1 MPFTNQAGGTV
12 NQNAS
17 GTFATINNGNGL
29 FTNAGT
35 INLVNGNWIFQNTNS
50 HNATSTINIAA
61 SRTLTFSTAPSTFAS
76 TVVNAGTIAG
86 SVPNYTGPSFTNNGS
101 VTLTNLPFA
110 GAAAQILSGTGSINT
125 LTINNANGVSLG
137 GDQTINTNLTLTNG
151 KLTLG
156 ANNLTLAL
164 AATITNQS
172 AARYLVTDGMG
183 SLRRAINGSNV
194 LFPIGTA
201 TSYLPATL
209 SLTSGPQET
218 FAARVQNEV
227 YSEYGAPGVPTG
239 DLVVNEQVERTWT
252 ITEQTSG
259 GNQATV
265 QLQWNTVDEGANFG
279 RSNCALHAYNGTDWV
294 AGALGGA
301 SGSNPYTRSLAGV
314 SSFREFTVA
323 DGESNLPFACP
334 GGVTPG
340 SPCDDGS
347 ACTTNDV
354 IGVDCQCAGIFQD
367 SDNDGTCNA
376 DDGCPNDVNKIA
388 PGECGC
394 GVADVPA
401 SYYVD
406 ADGDGYG
413 TGALVPGFF
422 TCTVPAGYSATAGDC
437 DDNNN
442 AMHPGAIEICDGF
455 DNDCNGTVDDPTTF
469 SNGLVA
475 QWLFNG
481 NLNDHSTNGN
491 NGTAPGGASFT
502 TGMDGTANG
511 AFQFGGS
518 RYVLVPHSNSLN
530 LGTGDYTYS
539 VWLNWAAGSLGNI
552 FDKGESCC
560 SPYRGLQCFVDHPS
574 AGVFHGR
581 NNSSKAVSSSGGLGN
596 NAWHHIV
603 HTRTGST
610 MRIYV
615 DGVLNATATHPVE
628 NITTSIALF
637 IGRNSASAIQFYS
650 GKMDNLRLYNRALT
664 AQEVTDLF
672 AHEQAGNVDGVG
684 DVTFY
689 TDADE
694 DGYGDP
700 ATITTDCEQPP
711 GTVLV
716 GGDCDDSNPDIH
728 PGASEIC
735 DGIDNDCA
743 NGVDDGLTVTTW
755 YADADNDGFGDPNSS
770 IQNCEEEA
778 PAGYVANNTDLCPAD
793 INKQAPGACGCG
805 VPETDSDTDGTPDCI
820 DGCPNDPLKTAPGQC
835 GCGNAD
841 NDTDNDGIADCV
853 DTCPGVTG
861 QIGSACDDGLATTG
875 NDVLDNACECHGLL
889 IDCLGMPGGAALPGT
904 ACTVSNLPGIW
915 SASCVCELEGPDVAV
930 QNVSAVNDTIAPDQS
945 ITLNWNVANLGN
957 AAATVN
963 WTERYYM
970 ESGSGANRTLIAQAP
985 YTAGTP
991 LSAGA
996 SLPRSTVLT
1005 MPALINVGDD
1015 ARFVVELVPGT
1026 GLTELPNSAA
1036 NNTGTQAT
1044 NWIVR
1049 KLLKLLVPQ
1058 PNLTEGAVAGVP
1070 ITVQRTGSTANAL
1083 TVNIGIDESERFDFP
1098 TSITILAGQSARSFT
1113 LVATENA
1120 LLEGTIPAV
1129 LTASSSG
1136 FLPATRNLTI
1146 LDNES
1151 PALSFT
1157 GLPTTTGEGSTVSFQ
1172 VATNFAP
1179 SQPLQVFLTSNAPT
1193 RFAVPASVTIAANT
1207 TSVPVNVTLP
1217 QDALPELDIAV
1228 DLTAGAAG
1236 HSAANASLQLTDD
1249 DVPGLQL
1256 VLTTDTVSE
1265 SGGAFA
1271 VQAALQRTAG
1281 SPPIAFTAVLTPSL
1295 ANTLLLPA
1303 TVSLAANA
1311 SQQTFTIGVIDN
1323 ALVDGFRTVTINA
1336 AVQMA
1341 GCGCSAPPST
1351 VANVNADLTVVDNDG
1366 PSLTV
1371 TVNPATLAEG
1381 LANAGILR
1389 VQRNTSTAT
1398 ALTVDLSSYD
1408 LSEITLPA
1416 TAIIPIGALWVDV
1429 PITTVNDGTP
1439 DGSQQVYVQ
1448 AAASGF
1454 APGIAWCIVTDVN
1467 QPDLIVSAL
1476 SASTSPWP
1484 ALTPITWQ
1492 ATIAN
1497 TGFANSIVGT
1507 PVRGVLS
1514 QNSIVDA
1521 GDIVLFDYTINTPVT
1536 AGGNVQISGAA
1547 VVPNNPGTHK
1557 LLIQVN
1563 PGASVSEL
1571 TYTNNT
1577 SQPLNVSINPSY
1589 TATAQVAGTTFLRG
1603 SSIPVTGTAVRPDM
1617 SPAANEPIEVYVLTN
1632 GLRREVLTT
1641 TNASGAFTASFIPL
1655 ANESGH
1661 YTIGACFPGM
1671 GQTTE
1676 QDAFDIHG
1684 VRLNNGQYPQFVV
1697 LIGDTLSGTLVVQNM
1712 SGATLTN
1719 LTLVPTN
1726 VPAGATFSF
1735 GTLASLAGGAT
1746 ANIPYEVSGTVLTAG
1761 FNYAAATL
1769 SVVSDQGTIQ
1779 PQDAY
1784 YYCQVP
1790 GGNISADISSITT
1803 SVSQA
1808 AGQQLVQF
1816 RLMNN
1821 GAGSTGALS
1830 LSLPSVPWLTA
1841 MTPVNMPA
1849 LAAGD
1854 TALVILR
1861 FLADAGVPFDTPIN
1875 GTVVLN
1881 GANSNSLVLPFTFTK
1896 VSTTVGDLT
1905 VDAVNQFTFFD
1916 EDEPHVAGATVEVRH
1931 QYTNALLASGV
1942 TDANGLFTMTDL
1954 PEGTHRLVVSKPQH
1968 LPTEQLVTVNPGT
1981 SATQTVFIQYQAITF
1996 SWSVVPTQVQDQYD
2010 VQLNMVFQ
2018 TNIPIPVVTIDMPDT
2033 MPELHGQEVFA
2044 FMATLTNH
2052 GLITAKDVTLQ
2063 LQEDHPIYEFVTNYV
2078 PADLLALQSV
2088 QVPVLMRR
2096 REVPLAGLS
2105 GMSISG
2111 ISGYLG
2117 MTEDQ
2122 YRDHETIPVGCK
2134 GFAGIMYWYYCSL
2147 TTGLW
2152 TRGGELYHYLN
2163 LSCPDGPGTEFEWT
2177 TSPTDTSDVICPWCP
2192 PPPHGHLTG
2201 EFNGIPLTTSKKSCT
2216 ECIKDVIESI
2226 ADCFGADFVGEAFD
2240 VIEAALGQAEA
2251 IGCALNAQSAF
2262 DVLQCELDI
2271 VKGALED
2278 WKDELTDEVIE
2289 ALDLPNPITCTA
2301 GLIGAAWTCS
2311 NTSSDG
2317 AALLA
2322 RESGSQFEQIA
2333 NNLEAWRRGVTN
2345 LDARA
2350 VHYYGTLTEASS
2362 WSDLAP
2368 QIQPY
2373 VSANQPIGPSVQQG
2387 ILASM
2392 LGTDTEPAALS
2403 DFFDRWNLTLEANS
2417 LGIFSPNGSY
2427 PNIID
2432 TLLVWQ
2438 YEDSIAQALNYAQE
2452 NDYQSLMDM
2461 YKETLLQIFSIIDND
2476 NNSVCASVT
2485 VQLSQT
2491 VTMTREAFT
2500 GTLDI
2505 FNGHPTDGIDS
2516 LSVNI
2521 LITDP
2526 DGVPSNGL
2534 FQINTE
2540 QLTGLTDVTGTGQ
2553 IPSQEHGIVQFLFI
2567 PEPGAAP
2574 TVPVPYGFGGSVTYW
2589 DPYNEEM
2596 TTIELAPITLTVNP
2610 SPDLMLHYFM
2620 ERNILGDDALTS
2632 PDIEPSIPAEL
2643 AVMIE
2648 NHGYG
2653 AAQNMKISS
2662 AQPEIVENE
2671 SGLAIQFE
2679 LTGSNLQGQPANLG
2693 VLDIP
2698 FGTIPP
2704 HQTKVGQWWF
2714 TSSLLG
2720 KFVSYEASVVHA
2732 NSFGNPE
2739 LSLVQGVELHEL
2751 TRSIREYGPLGD
2763 GMNDFLV
2770 NDQFDIN
2777 DVPDIIYFS
2786 QGMRT
2791 AEVLPAESGAF
2802 NAPVSAPTFTNTLTV
2817 TASEP
2822 GWNHIKLD
2830 DPGSGDYDIVSVTRN
2845 GDGQSIPLDNAWLT
2859 FVTLPVSQQPVYEDK
2874 FHFVDTLGYTSPT
2887 SYTVVWV
2894 PKNTDVPAVDTI
2906 MGAPTMISATQVT
2919 QLTVVFDK
2927 PIDPATF
2934 TVDDLTL
2941 TFQGGPDLMS
2951 NAATITQV
2959 DPFTFT
2965 VDLTA
2970 LTTGDGLYV
2979 FTAQAAGVTDQFGIS
2994 GVAGRQVSWTQFI
3007 SVPAIVAF
3015 QGLPNGTTDD
3025 EFTTIELLFN
3035 RPIDETSLTPADLT
3049 VLLGGSPQ
3057 AGALT
3062 VARMNSDST
3071 LFQVGGLENVMNADG
3086 TYTLSVDMPNV
3097 LSTAGVPGLQ
3107 AQSVALTLDGTG
3119 PTVVELTPITTG
3131 GLDAQH
3137 RTGVN
3142 FRFSEPV
3149 SGLTIAAITIT
3160 RDGNA
3165 LPLLPAQLSQV
3176 DADEWRISNLGM
3188 ASYPDG
3194 AYAFTVSA
3202 SGLSDAVGN
3211 VGSGSLATNW
3221 TVDRSTPITVTNVGI
3236 SPDLGISSTDGL
3248 TSTLGFNALFTLS
3261 EPAAQ
3266 VTIAQTSFGT
3276 ENVLATLQNASAG
3289 PQSVPVSFP
3298 TGGNTGLKVT
3308 AIGSNGGNASG
3319 TKNLYIDQTPL
3330 SATWQTA
3337 NDQSLTADLTS
3348 ATIQFSADLLD
3359 ANLVD
3364 EAISFHKDGMAQ
3376 PTGALTI
3383 TPVNGSTYTIGGLA
3397 SVASGTGAYALSIDL
3412 SSLHKASS
3420 GIAGQG
3426 SALLNWTVVPTY
3438 TALLSARVF
3447 LEGPYANGVMRDSL
3461 RTLPSFP
3468 LTEPFTAMGYVH
3480 AASGGGET
3488 TTSSVL
3494 AIPGNDAIVDWV
3506 IVELRDADDNSDVVA
3521 SRCALLQRD
3530 GDVVATDG
3538 LSPVN
3543 MAVGAGSYHVAI
3555 RHRNH
3560 LGTMTEDTVTFAS
3573 GVVNVDFTLL
3583 STGLF
3588 GTDPQKQIGAR
3599 RTLWAGDVTFDNA
3612 VQYTGSGNDRDPI
3625 LVAIGGFTPNNVVQ
3639 GYLPADVNL
3648 DGRVKYTGPSN
3659 DRDRILV
3666 NVGSN
3671 TPSNIRDGQ
3680 LP

>member
-1 MPFTNQAGGTV
+1 M
-12 NQNAS
+12 
-17 GTFATINNGNGL
+17 
-29 FTNAGT
+29 
-35 INLVNGNWIFQNTNS
+35 
-50 HNATSTINIAA
+50 
-61 SRTLTFSTAPSTFAS
+61 
-76 TVVNAGTIAG
+76 
-86 SVPNYTGPSFTNNGS
+86 
-101 VTLTNLPFA
+101 
-110 GAAAQILSGTGSINT
+110 
-125 LTINNANGVSLG
+125 
-137 GDQTINTNLTLTNG
+137 
-151 KLTLG
+151 
-156 ANNLTLAL
+156 
-164 AATITNQS
+164 
-172 AARYLVTDGMG
+172 
-183 SLRRAINGSNV
+183 
-194 LFPIGTA
+194 
-201 TSYLPATL
+201 
-209 SLTSGPQET
+209 
-218 FAARVQNEV
+218 
-227 YSEYGAPGVPTG
+227 
-239 DLVVNEQVERTWT
+239 
-252 ITEQTSG
+252 
-259 GNQATV
+259 
-265 QLQWNTVDEGANFG
+265 
-279 RSNCALHAYNGTDWV
+279 
-294 AGALGGA
+294 
-301 SGSNPYTRSLAGV
+301 
-314 SSFREFTVA
+314 
-323 DGESNLPFACP
+323 
-334 GGVTPG
+334 
-340 SPCDDGS
+340 
-347 ACTTNDV
+347 
-354 IGVDCQCAGIFQD
+354 
-367 SDNDGTCNA
+367 
-376 DDGCPNDVNKIA
+376 
-388 PGECGC
+388 
-394 GVADVPA
+394 
-401 SYYVD
+401 
-406 ADGDGYG
+406 
-413 TGALVPGFF
+413 
-422 TCTVPAGYSATAGDC
+422 
-437 DDNNN
+437 
-442 AMHPGAIEICDGF
+442 
-455 DNDCNGTVDDPTTF
+455 
-469 SNGLVA
+469 
-475 QWLFNG
+475 
-481 NLNDHSTNGN
+481 
-491 NGTAPGGASFT
+491 
-502 TGMDGTANG
+502 
-511 AFQFGGS
+511 
-518 RYVLVPHSNSLN
+518 
-530 LGTGDYTYS
+530 
-539 VWLNWAAGSLGNI
+539 
-552 FDKGESCC
+552 
-560 SPYRGLQCFVDHPS
+560 
-574 AGVFHGR
+574 
-581 NNSSKAVSSSGGLGN
+581 GN

-2010 VQLNMVFQ
+2010 VQLNMVFE

-2033 MPELHGQEVFA
+2033 MPQLFGNEVYA
-2044 FMATLTNH
+2044 FNVTLTNH
-2052 GLITAKDVTLQ
+2052 GLIMAEEVTLNLPQ
-2063 LQEDHPIYEFVTNYV
+2063 DDPEYEFITNYT
-2078 PADLLALQSV
+2078 PSNISALQSI
-2088 QVPVLMRR
+2088 QVPVLMRLR
-2096 REVPLAGLS
+2096 AEPLQGSIELDVNALSYFLRIDSPSPNEPVCKEEVVIFWKYHCNEATGIWERNGVLFSFLNRVCESTGGGLLSGVGFNPSVFGNGFPECPFCPDPISTAGYTHPDSVRLIYNKNCKECLADLAGA
-2105 GMSISG
+2105 
-2111 ISGYLG
+2111 LG
-2117 MTEDQ
+2117 D
-2122 YRDHETIPVGCK
+2122 C
-2134 GFAGIMYWYYCSL
+2134 L
-2147 TTGLW
+2147 
-2152 TRGGELYHYLN
+2152 GG
-2163 LSCPDGPGTEFEWT
+2163 
-2177 TSPTDTSDVICPWCP
+2177 
-2192 PPPHGHLTG
+2192 
-2201 EFNGIPLTTSKKSCT
+2201 
-2216 ECIKDVIESI
+2216 
-2226 ADCFGADFVGEAFD
+2226 
-2240 VIEAALGQAEA
+2240 AALGAIGEAVEEA
-2251 IGCALNAQSAF
+2251 IPG
-2262 DVLQCELDI
+2262 I
-2271 VKGALED
+2271 
-2278 WKDELTDEVIE
+2278 DELLEPLSDILDGLDVELPDPWGDIRKNACVESYGTQNPTRCAPPDGGPGGGCITDGIAAVLGCSNLINTGGREYREPLPQALVDRLLELRIANEAYMHRDSLAQEYYTLLYASDEVMDFRDLVASNIE
-2289 ALDLPNPITCTA
+2289 DLLPVSITQRA
-2301 GLIGAAWTCS
+2301 GIHAAF
-2311 NTSSDG
+2311 SSST
-2317 AALLA
+2317 L
-2322 RESGSQFEQIA
+2322 ES
-2333 NNLEAWRRGVTN
+2333 
-2345 LDARA
+2345 
-2350 VHYYGTLTEASS
+2350 
-2362 WSDLAP
+2362 
-2368 QIQPY
+2368 
-2373 VSANQPIGPSVQQG
+2373 
-2387 ILASM
+2387 
-2392 LGTDTEPAALS
+2392 TDI
-2403 DFFDRWNLTLEANS
+2403 DQVIDRWNLSVEAYNA
-2417 LGIFSPNGSY
+2417 GVFSPNAQYPGIINWDKVDIHQAKIDSAISVAENLGHGS
-2427 PNIID
+2427 
-2432 TLLVWQ
+2432 VW
-2438 YEDSIAQALNYAQE
+2438 ELFAFSVAGIAEILSSE
-2452 NDYQSLMDM
+2452 S
-2461 YKETLLQIFSIIDND
+2461 
-2476 NNSVCASVT
+2476 NSVCASVT

-2540 QLTGLTDVTGTGQ
+2540 QLTGLSDVTGTGQ

-2679 LTGSNLQGQPANLG
+2679 LTGSNLQGQPAQLG
-2693 VLDIP
+2693 MLDIP
-2698 FGTIPP
+2698 FGT
-2704 HQTKVGQWWF
+2704 
-2714 TSSLLG
+2714 
-2720 KFVSYEASVVHA
+2720 
-2732 NSFGNPE
+2732 
-2739 LSLVQGVELHEL
+2739 
-2751 TRSIREYGPLGD
+2751 TR
-2763 GMNDFLV
+2763 
-2770 NDQFDIN
+2770 
-2777 DVPDIIYFS
+2777 
-2786 QGMRT
+2786 
-2791 AEVLPAESGAF
+2791 
-2802 NAPVSAPTFTNTLTV
+2802 
-2817 TASEP
+2817 
-2822 GWNHIKLD
+2822 
-2830 DPGSGDYDIVSVTRN
+2830 
-2845 GDGQSIPLDNAWLT
+2845 
-2859 FVTLPVSQQPVYEDK
+2859 
-2874 FHFVDTLGYTSPT
+2874 
-2887 SYTVVWV
+2887 
-2894 PKNTDVPAVDTI
+2894 
-2906 MGAPTMISATQVT
+2906 
-2919 QLTVVFDK
+2919 
-2927 PIDPATF
+2927 
-2934 TVDDLTL
+2934 
-2941 TFQGGPDLMS
+2941 
-2951 NAATITQV
+2951 
-2959 DPFTFT
+2959 
-2965 VDLTA
+2965 
-2970 LTTGDGLYV
+2970 
-2979 FTAQAAGVTDQFGIS
+2979 
-2994 GVAGRQVSWTQFI
+2994 
-3007 SVPAIVAF
+3007 
-3015 QGLPNGTTDD
+3015 
-3025 EFTTIELLFN
+3025 
-3035 RPIDETSLTPADLT
+3035 
-3049 VLLGGSPQ
+3049 
-3057 AGALT
+3057 
-3062 VARMNSDST
+3062 
-3071 LFQVGGLENVMNADG
+3071 
-3086 TYTLSVDMPNV
+3086 
-3097 LSTAGVPGLQ
+3097 
-3107 AQSVALTLDGTG
+3107 
-3119 PTVVELTPITTG
+3119 
-3131 GLDAQH
+3131 
-3137 RTGVN
+3137 
-3142 FRFSEPV
+3142 
-3149 SGLTIAAITIT
+3149 
-3160 RDGNA
+3160 
-3165 LPLLPAQLSQV
+3165 
-3176 DADEWRISNLGM
+3176 
-3188 ASYPDG
+3188 
-3194 AYAFTVSA
+3194 
-3202 SGLSDAVGN
+3202 
-3211 VGSGSLATNW
+3211 
-3221 TVDRSTPITVTNVGI
+3221 
-3236 SPDLGISSTDGL
+3236 
-3248 TSTLGFNALFTLS
+3248 
-3261 EPAAQ
+3261 
-3266 VTIAQTSFGT
+3266 
-3276 ENVLATLQNASAG
+3276 
-3289 PQSVPVSFP
+3289 
-3298 TGGNTGLKVT
+3298 
-3308 AIGSNGGNASG
+3308 
-3319 TKNLYIDQTPL
+3319 
-3330 SATWQTA
+3330 
-3337 NDQSLTADLTS
+3337 
-3348 ATIQFSADLLD
+3348 
-3359 ANLVD
+3359 
-3364 EAISFHKDGMAQ
+3364 
-3376 PTGALTI
+3376 
-3383 TPVNGSTYTIGGLA
+3383 
-3397 SVASGTGAYALSIDL
+3397 
-3412 SSLHKASS
+3412 
-3420 GIAGQG
+3420 
-3426 SALLNWTVVPTY
+3426 
-3438 TALLSARVF
+3438 
-3447 LEGPYANGVMRDSL
+3447 
-3461 RTLPSFP
+3461 
-3468 LTEPFTAMGYVH
+3468 
-3480 AASGGGET
+3480 
-3488 TTSSVL
+3488 
-3494 AIPGNDAIVDWV
+3494 
-3506 IVELRDADDNSDVVA
+3506 
-3521 SRCALLQRD
+3521 
-3530 GDVVATDG
+3530 
-3538 LSPVN
+3538 
-3543 MAVGAGSYHVAI
+3543 
-3555 RHRNH
+3555 
-3560 LGTMTEDTVTFAS
+3560 
-3573 GVVNVDFTLL
+3573 
-3583 STGLF
+3583 
-3588 GTDPQKQIGAR
+3588 
-3599 RTLWAGDVTFDNA
+3599 WA
-3612 VQYTGSGNDRDPI
+3612 
-3625 LVAIGGFTPNNVVQ
+3625 
-3639 GYLPADVNL
+3639 
-3648 DGRVKYTGPSN
+3648 
-3659 DRDRILV
+3659 
-3666 NVGSN
+3666 
-3671 TPSNIRDGQ
+3671 
-3680 LP
+3680 

>member
-1 MPFTNQAGGTV
+1 M
-12 NQNAS
+12 
-17 GTFATINNGNGL
+17 
-29 FTNAGT
+29 
-35 INLVNGNWIFQNTNS
+35 
-50 HNATSTINIAA
+50 
-61 SRTLTFSTAPSTFAS
+61 
-76 TVVNAGTIAG
+76 
-86 SVPNYTGPSFTNNGS
+86 
-101 VTLTNLPFA
+101 
-110 GAAAQILSGTGSINT
+110 
-125 LTINNANGVSLG
+125 
-137 GDQTINTNLTLTNG
+137 
-151 KLTLG
+151 
-156 ANNLTLAL
+156 
-164 AATITNQS
+164 
-172 AARYLVTDGMG
+172 
-183 SLRRAINGSNV
+183 
-194 LFPIGTA
+194 
-201 TSYLPATL
+201 
-209 SLTSGPQET
+209 
-218 FAARVQNEV
+218 
-227 YSEYGAPGVPTG
+227 
-239 DLVVNEQVERTWT
+239 
-252 ITEQTSG
+252 
-259 GNQATV
+259 
-265 QLQWNTVDEGANFG
+265 
-279 RSNCALHAYNGTDWV
+279 

-2010 VQLNMVFQ
+2010 VQLNMVFE

-2033 MPELHGQEVFA
+2033 MPQLFGNEVYA
-2044 FMATLTNH
+2044 FNVTLTNH
-2052 GLITAKDVTLQ
+2052 GLIMAEEVTLNLPQ
-2063 LQEDHPIYEFVTNYV
+2063 DDPEYEFITNYT
-2078 PADLLALQSV
+2078 PSNISALQSI
-2088 QVPVLMRR
+2088 QVPVLMRLR
-2096 REVPLAGLS
+2096 AEPLQGSIELDVNALSYFLRIDSPSPNEPVCKEEVVIFWKYHCNEATGIWERNGVLFSFLNRVCESTGGGLLSGVGFNPSVFGNGFPECPFCPDPISTAGYTHPDSVRLIYNKNCKECLADLAGA
-2105 GMSISG
+2105 
-2111 ISGYLG
+2111 LG
-2117 MTEDQ
+2117 D
-2122 YRDHETIPVGCK
+2122 C
-2134 GFAGIMYWYYCSL
+2134 L
-2147 TTGLW
+2147 
-2152 TRGGELYHYLN
+2152 GG
-2163 LSCPDGPGTEFEWT
+2163 
-2177 TSPTDTSDVICPWCP
+2177 
-2192 PPPHGHLTG
+2192 
-2201 EFNGIPLTTSKKSCT
+2201 
-2216 ECIKDVIESI
+2216 
-2226 ADCFGADFVGEAFD
+2226 
-2240 VIEAALGQAEA
+2240 AALGAIGEAVEEA
-2251 IGCALNAQSAF
+2251 IPG
-2262 DVLQCELDI
+2262 I
-2271 VKGALED
+2271 
-2278 WKDELTDEVIE
+2278 DELLEPLSDILDGLDVELPDPWGDIRKNACVESYGTQNPTRCAPPDGGPGGGCITDGIAAVLGCSNLINTGGREYREPLPQALVDRLLELRIANEAYMHRDSLAQEYYTLLYASDEVMDFRDLVASNIE
-2289 ALDLPNPITCTA
+2289 DLLPVSITQRA
-2301 GLIGAAWTCS
+2301 GIHAAF
-2311 NTSSDG
+2311 SSST
-2317 AALLA
+2317 L
-2322 RESGSQFEQIA
+2322 ES
-2333 NNLEAWRRGVTN
+2333 
-2345 LDARA
+2345 
-2350 VHYYGTLTEASS
+2350 
-2362 WSDLAP
+2362 
-2368 QIQPY
+2368 
-2373 VSANQPIGPSVQQG
+2373 
-2387 ILASM
+2387 
-2392 LGTDTEPAALS
+2392 TDI
-2403 DFFDRWNLTLEANS
+2403 DQVIDRWNLSVEAYNA
-2417 LGIFSPNGSY
+2417 GVFSPNAQYPGIINWDKVDIHQAKIDSAISVAENLGHGS
-2427 PNIID
+2427 
-2432 TLLVWQ
+2432 VW
-2438 YEDSIAQALNYAQE
+2438 ELFAFSVAGIAEILSSE
-2452 NDYQSLMDM
+2452 S
-2461 YKETLLQIFSIIDND
+2461 
-2476 NNSVCASVT
+2476 NSVCASVT

-2540 QLTGLTDVTGTGQ
+2540 QLTGLSDVTGTGQ

-2679 LTGSNLQGQPANLG
+2679 LTGSNLQGQPAQLG
-2693 VLDIP
+2693 MLDIP

-2763 GMNDFLV
+2763 AMNDFLV

-2791 AEVLPAESGAF
+2791 AEVLPAESGSF

-2874 FHFVDTLGYTSPT
+2874 FHFVDTLGNTSPT